1 MAGADLLTIRQV
13 GGWKTLAMVQRY
25 AHLTPNRL
33 HEAVERLV
41 SNGATELARRQ
52 LARRWCIVTT

>member
-1 MAGADLLTIRQV
+1 MNSVVRSDLLTIREV

-25 AHLTPNRL
+25 AHLATSRL

-41 SNGATELARRQ
+41 AGGATEL
-52 LARRWCIVTT
+52 T

>member
-1 MAGADLLTIRQV
+1 MAGADLLIIKEV
-13 GGWKTLAMVQRY
+13 DGWKTLAMVH

-41 SNGATELARRQ
+41 SNGATELARN
-52 LARRWCIVTT
+52 